1 MLWPRLAAAEW
12 AALAWELLGASVL
25 LIAVRWLVRRL
36 DRRPRG
42 LGRSG
47 PPDPP
52 PCAAAGPVPDP
63 GEMTMDTILARLKL
77 LNPDD
82 LREEIIKAGLKCGP
96 ITSTTRFI
104 FEKKLAQSLLE
115 HGTLPSHPPDHAA
128 AGAPALGQDTQ
139 RVVKSAVGS
148 PAERVSFSED
158 RDFGYGVG
166 LNPPEE
172 DAVTSATRSVP
183 FSASARVGSHRAMLR
198 ASAEPPLYYGVC
210 PAYEDAPAKNERIH
224 VYEDKKEA
232 LQAVKM
238 IKGSRFKAFT
248 SREDAEKFARGTCD
262 YFPSPSK
269 TSSPLSPVKTVP
281 LFSSGG
287 LKDGLYLSDSET
299 ASKERANSYKSPRT
313 QDLTAKLRK
322 AVEKGEEDTFSDL
335 IWSNPRYLIGSGDN
349 PTIVQE
355 GCRYNV
361 MHVAAKENQAALC
374 QLTLAT
380 LENAEFMRLMYPD
393 DEPHMLEKRIC
404 YVVDLY
410 LNTPDRVGYD
420 TPLHF
425 ACKFGNADVVN
436 VLSSHPL
443 IVKNPRN
450 KYDKTPEDVICERSK
465 NKSVELKERIRDYL
479 KGHYYVPLLRAED
492 TSSPVIGEL
501 WSSDHTGEVSHI
513 GHSGGGPR
521 DPVLTLRAFAG
532 PLSPSK
538 AQDFRRLWKTPPR
551 EKAGFFHSVRKS
563 DPERGVERVGRELAH
578 ELGYPWVEY
587 WDFLGCFVDLSS
599 QAGLQKLE
607 EYLTQQEVGKKPQQ
621 DTGENAAC
629 LQEDASALGRHRKC
643 SNSISVRAFLDEDD
657 DMSLEEIKNRQNTAR
672 NTTQPTAAA
681 FGDSGC
687 DILPLEQQTDLIEAS
702 APRSP
707 RSSRNGFCS
716 PPSDSKALGGKR
728 PKAPSRE
735 EAFLSPVSGLTVEF
749 DKQNLQNLESSFSK
763 TPSPTVKTRDKKILT
778 SRVNIAESDT
788 LGPLA
793 ADKLGNDQGRTEH
806 GMSAGMADMCLDP
819 DSPTQE
825 ACHGG
830 GSEPSGVPASKEPVQ
845 SLFLFG
851 EEPSKLD
858 RDVLAA
864 LECADVDPHQYPAL
878 HRWRSAVLRYSPADR
893 QSWPSPSLKGKVKSQ
908 LLDIGGPPSGG
919 SPGRYSPARR
929 GHLHRTALLAQLA
942 AL

>member
-63 GEMTMDTILARLKL
+63 
-77 LNPDD
+77 
-82 LREEIIKAGLKCGP
+82 
-96 ITSTTRFI
+96 
-104 FEKKLAQSLLE
+104 
-115 HGTLPSHPPDHAA
+115 
-128 AGAPALGQDTQ
+128 
-139 RVVKSAVGS
+139 
-148 PAERVSFSED
+148 
-158 RDFGYGVG
+158 
-166 LNPPEE
+166 
-172 DAVTSATRSVP
+172 
-183 FSASARVGSHRAMLR
+183 
-198 ASAEPPLYYGVC
+198 
-210 PAYEDAPAKNERIH
+210 ERIH

-287 LKDGLYLSDSET
+287 LRDGLYLSDSET

-374 QLTLAT
+374 QLTLET
-380 LENAEFMRLMYPD
+380 LENPEFMRLMYPD

-501 WSSDHTGEVSHI
+501 WSSDHPGEVSHI
-513 GHSGGGPR
+513 SHGGGGPR

-538 AQDFRRLWKTPPR
+538 AEDFRRLWKTPPR

-563 DPERGVERVGRELAH
+563 DPERGIERVGRQLAH

-607 EYLTQQEVGKKPQQ
+607 EYLTQQEVGKKTQQ
-621 DTGENAAC
+621 DMGENAAC

-672 NTTQPTAAA
+672 NNTQPTVAA

-687 DILPLEQQTDLIEAS
+687 DILPLEQKTDLIEAS
-702 APRSP
+702 APTSP

-716 PPSDSKALGGKR
+716 PPSDSKTLGGKR
-728 PKAPSRE
+728 PKAPSGE
-735 EAFLSPVSGLTVEF
+735 DAFLSPVSGLTVEF
-749 DKQNLQNLESSFSK
+749 DKLNLQNLQSSFSNK
-763 TPSPTVKTRDKKILT
+763 TPRPTVKTRDKKILT
-778 SRVNIAESDT
+778 SRVNPAESDM

-806 GMSAGMADMCLDP
+806 GMSAGKADTCLDP

-830 GSEPSGVPASKEPVQ
+830 SSEPSGVPASKESVQ

-919 SPGRYSPARR
+919 SPGRCSPGRYSPARR
-929 GHLHRTALLAQLA
+929 GHLHRMARLAQLA
-942 AL
+942 TL